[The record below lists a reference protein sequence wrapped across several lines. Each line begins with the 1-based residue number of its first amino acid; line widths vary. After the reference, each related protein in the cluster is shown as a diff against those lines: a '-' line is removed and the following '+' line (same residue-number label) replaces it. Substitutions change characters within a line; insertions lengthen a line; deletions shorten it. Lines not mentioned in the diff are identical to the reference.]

1 MLMDTLNNARAVT
14 VKLLGR
20 TFSKGG
26 YSNIVLDQALKET
39 MLSPQDRAFCTAL
52 YYGVLER
59 KITLDHIIMEY
70 SKKRLDKINPNV
82 VNILRVGVYQ
92 LKYMDGVPDN
102 AAVNE
107 SVEIAKKMKLAKLA
121 GFVNAVM
128 RNFIRDEKKIFYPE
142 NPNMKLSV
150 EYSVPRLMVEM
161 LLKSYTYEETVSLL
175 KGSVGKPPVTI
186 RLNSLKGSQSE
197 IMEKIRLLNPKRTEI
212 DWCVEISTGD
222 VQYTD
227 EFMEGLFHVQ
237 DIASQLCCMAVDPK
251 PGEVVLDM
259 CAAPGGKSFTMAE
272 LAGDKAEIYAFDLH
286 ENRVHL
292 IDNGCERLGL
302 RSIKANM
309 GNAWSFNE
317 EMPAADKILCDVPCS
332 GLGVIRR
339 KPEIKYKNFEEF
351 DRLPDVQYKILENA
365 SKYLKVGGEL
375 VYSTC
380 TVNVKEN
387 GEVVDKFLEAH
398 PDFQG
403 VSFLEN
409 MGEPFGKPCVTLF
422 PQHFNNDGFFIAKI
436 KRIR

>member
-1 MLMDTLNNARAVT
+1 MNDLNNARAVT
-14 VKLLGR
+14 VKLLGK

-26 YSNIVLDQALKET
+26 YSNILLDQALKET
-39 MLSPQDRAFCTAL
+39 KLSPQDRTFCTAL

-59 KITLDHIIMEY
+59 KITLDYIIMEY

-92 LKYMDGVPDN
+92 LKYMDSVPDS

-107 SVEIAKKMKLAKLA
+107 SVEIAKKMKLAKLS
-121 GFVNAVM
+121 GFINAVM
-128 RNFIRDEKKIFYPE
+128 RNFIRDEKQINYPD
-142 NPNMKLSV
+142 NQNLKLSV
-150 EYSVPRLMVEM
+150 EYSVPREMVEM
-161 LLKSYTYEETVSLL
+161 LLNSYSCDEAVSLL

-186 RLNSLKGSQSE
+186 RLNPLKGSQAE
-197 IMEKIRLLNPKRTEI
+197 LMEKIRLLSPKRTDI
-212 DWCVEISTGD
+212 DWCVQISSGD

-227 EFMEGLFHVQ
+227 GFMNGLFHVQ

-251 PGEVVLDM
+251 PGEVILDL

-272 LAGDKAEIYAFDLH
+272 LSEDKAEIHAFDLH
-286 ENRVHL
+286 DNRVHL
-292 IDNGCERLGL
+292 IENGCDRLGL
-302 RSIKANM
+302 HSITAKM
-309 GNAWSFNE
+309 GNAWSFDE
-317 EMPAADKILCDVPCS
+317 DMPAADKILCDVPCS

-339 KPEIKYKNFEEF
+339 KPEIKYKDFGEFE
-351 DRLPDVQYKILENA
+351 RLPDVQYKILENA
-365 SKYLKVGGEL
+365 AKYLKVGGEL

-387 GEVVDKFLEAH
+387 SEVVEKFLSAH
-398 PDFQG
+398 PNFKG
-403 VSFLEN
+403 VTFLED

-436 KRIR
+436 KRVE